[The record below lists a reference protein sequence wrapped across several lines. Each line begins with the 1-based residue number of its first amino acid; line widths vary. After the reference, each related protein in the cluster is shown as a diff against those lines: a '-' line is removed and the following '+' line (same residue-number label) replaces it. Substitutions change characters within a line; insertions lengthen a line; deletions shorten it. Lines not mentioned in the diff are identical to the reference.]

1 MSGKKILTAAAGLA
15 CLAAS
20 WAINGST
27 RLYRL
32 ALRSDDW
39 FAAVTVA
46 FFGLVVAGA
55 YLLVLAAHG
64 HSKDKEQ

>member
-1 MSGKKILTAAAGLA
+1 MVKQILIAAAGLA

-39 FAAVTVA
+39 FTAVTAA
-46 FFGLVVAGA
+46 FLGLSVAGV
-55 YLLVLAAHG
+55 YLLVSAAHS
-64 HSKDKEQ
+64 HSNDKER